1 MAAAVGVLDVLGI
14 VGGTIGVLPYLSDF
28 FAPDPKAA
36 TNVRLVLGS
45 SVNGAAQSYGGN
57 TPGASLWDF
66 NGNAIGFTDGIK
78 TFLPQGNFVDI
89 TVNPDPAIGNIQA
102 EYVSISNGGNDA
114 ICIGGLALT
123 FPDGSKAG
131 FSTNVA
137 AACDALW
144 SNSQTPVLDQQASG
158 QVENPKCIWID
169 RDGSNGIPHQG
180 MGLHLPSFSNSNAN
194 LGISYSGNKDLMCK
208 SGPRFRMYPHLKTED
223 SILVFP
229 HPPEFVT
236 ESDNLT
242 LIGTDKDPGFIIE
255 NPGIPAGSLL
265 EGIGRRALRNRNKP
279 YSSLAF
285 PNSTSTSNSPMGTQS
300 PPKTA
305 LAEHLII
312 SPHPYNSARELC
324 ESWNSFGHSFVSV
337 PESLFCDMTDKS
349 LYYTCSNSVTSCCL
363 DIGNDSFRS
372 CQDASTRPPVSQ
384 VNSTSI
390 SSARLRTRQ
399 KSDRLDSSW
408 RKGNKTF
415 DTVNRW

>member
-1 MAAAVGVLDVLGI
+1 MNWRSCGACRSDVRRK
-14 VGGTIGVLPYLSDF
+14 TCN
-28 FAPDPKAA
+28 A
-36 TNVRLVLGS
+36 TNLCPTYIM
-45 SVNGAAQSYGGN
+45 AQ
-57 TPGASLWDF
+57 L
-66 NGNAIGFTDGIK
+66 
-78 TFLPQGNFVDI
+78 
-89 TVNPDPAIGNIQA
+89 
-102 EYVSISNGGNDA
+102 
-114 ICIGGLALT
+114 CIGGLALT

-158 QVENPKCIWID
+158 EVENPICIWID

-194 LGISYSGNKDLMCK
+194 LGISYSGNKALMCK
-208 SGPRFRMYPHLKTED
+208 SGPRFRVYPHLKTED
-223 SILVFP
+223 SFLVFP

-255 NPGIPAGSLL
+255 NPGIPAGRLL
-265 EGIGRRALRNRNKP
+265 GGIGRRALRNNNNR

-300 PPKTA
+300 PPKNA
-305 LAEHLII
+305 FAEHLII
-312 SPHPYNSARELC
+312 SPHPYNSALELC
-324 ESWNSFGHSFVSV
+324 ESLNSFGHSFVSV

-363 DIGNDSFRS
+363 DIDNNSFRS
-372 CQDASTRPPVSQ
+372 CRDASIRPHVSQ
-384 VNSTSI
+384 VNGTSI
-390 SSARLRTRQ
+390 PPARLRTRQ
-399 KSDRLDSSW
+399 KSDRLESSW
-408 RKGNKTF
+408 MKGDKTF
-415 DTVNRW
+415 ETVHRW